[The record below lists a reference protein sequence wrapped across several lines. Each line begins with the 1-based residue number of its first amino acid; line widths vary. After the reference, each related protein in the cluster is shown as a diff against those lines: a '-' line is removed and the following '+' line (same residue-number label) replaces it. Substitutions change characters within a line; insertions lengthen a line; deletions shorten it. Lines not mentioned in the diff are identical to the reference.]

1 MCIILYVLV
10 EKSHFRLLLM
20 CCVVL
25 NICDVWLT
33 FIYID
38 AYAFTL
44 VLIAILIEPFLYKD
58 PGHTLCI
65 DYLIDI
71 PL

>member
-1 MCIILYVLV
+1 
-10 EKSHFRLLLM
+10 M

-25 NICDVWLT
+25 NVCDVWLT

-44 VLIAILIEPFLYKD
+44 VLIAILLEPFLYED
-58 PGHTLCI
+58 PSLPRVSTT
-65 DYLIDI
+65 
-71 PL
+71 